1 MCSPRAVTLPPGWGS
16 FPNRSRP
23 GTVPSS
29 ARYPGVV
36 IATCGFCSC
45 RQHGTDQTENLGAPR
60 AQVLDRG
67 GQKATAPQRARD
79 RAGQQAGPHRLVS
92 PGPWSGLRD
101 EVSHRPTCL
110 IVEYG
115 NVRWEIRDDVA
126 RSITLTCRGL
136 REDETRWRF

>member
-1 MCSPRAVTLPPGWGS
+1 MG
-16 FPNRSRP
+16 RS
-23 GTVPSS
+23 
-29 ARYPGVV
+29 
-36 IATCGFCSC
+36 
-45 RQHGTDQTENLGAPR
+45 DQTENLGAPR

-136 REDETRWRF
+136 REDETRWRFGLPLSLIHISEPTRLGMISYAVFCLKKK